1 MNDKIGKY
9 FLDLNKIHKLE
20 DKEERQAIHNY
31 YKDMLYAYSDGRSD
45 MAESIKWTL
54 INSGYL
60 LNNEQVTRDKKI
72 NIILDGDQ
80 S

>member
-1 MNDKIGKY
+1 MNEINKY

-20 DKEERQAIHNY
+20 DKEERQQIHTY
-31 YKDMLYAYSDGRSD
+31 YKDMLYAYSDKRVD

-60 LNNEQVTRDKKI
+60 LDNNQFVREEKL
-72 NIILDGDQ
+72 NEILDEN
-80 S
+80 

>member
-1 MNDKIGKY
+1 MNEINKY

-20 DKEERQAIHNY
+20 DKEERNHIHSY
-31 YKDMLYAYSDGRSD
+31 YKDMLYAYSDNRLD

-60 LNNEQVTRDKKI
+60 LDNNQFIREEKL
-72 NIILDGDQ
+72 NEILDEN
-80 S
+80 

>member
-1 MNDKIGKY
+1 MNEINKY

-20 DKEERQAIHNY
+20 DKDERQQIHSY
-31 YKDMLYAYSDGRSD
+31 YKDMLYAYSDKRVD

-60 LNNEQVTRDKKI
+60 LDNNQFVREEKL
-72 NIILDGDQ
+72 NEILDEN
-80 S
+80 

>member
-1 MNDKIGKY
+1 MNEINKY

-20 DKEERQAIHNY
+20 DKEERNHIHSY
-31 YKDMLYAYSDGRSD
+31 YKDMLYAYSDKRVD

-60 LNNEQVTRDKKI
+60 LDNNQFIREEKL
-72 NIILDGDQ
+72 NEILDEN
-80 S
+80 

>member
-1 MNDKIGKY
+1 MNEINKY

-20 DKEERQAIHNY
+20 DKEERQQIHTY
-31 YKDMLYAYSDGRSD
+31 YKDMLYAYSDKRVD

-60 LNNEQVTRDKKI
+60 LDNNQFIREEKL
-72 NIILDGDQ
+72 NEILDE

>member
-1 MNDKIGKY
+1 MNEIGKY

-20 DKEERQAIHNY
+20 DKEERQQIHTY
-31 YKDMLYAYSDGRSD
+31 YKDMLYAYSDKRVD

-60 LNNEQVTRDKKI
+60 LDNNQFIREEKL
-72 NIILDGDQ
+72 NEILDEN
-80 S
+80 

>member
-20 DKEERQAIHNY
+20 DKEERQAIHTY
-31 YKDMLYAYSDGRSD
+31 YKDMLYAYGDGRNE

-60 LNNEQVTRDKKI
+60 LNNDQIKRDEKI
-72 NIILDGDQ
+72 NDILNGD
-80 S
+80 

>member
-1 MNDKIGKY
+1 MNEINKY

-20 DKEERQAIHNY
+20 DKEERHQIHIY
-31 YKDMLYAYSDGRSD
+31 YKDMLYAYTDKRVD

-60 LNNEQVTRDKKI
+60 LDNNQFVREEKL
-72 NIILDGDQ
+72 NEILDEN
-80 S
+80 

>member
-9 FLDLNKIHKLE
+9 FLDLNKLHKLE
-20 DKEERQAIHNY
+20 DKEERQQIHGY
-31 YKDMLYAYSDGRSD
+31 YKDMLYAFGDGRND

-60 LNNEQVTRDKKI
+60 LNNEQITRDLKI
-72 NIILDGDQ
+72 NSVLNGD
-80 S
+80 

>member
-1 MNDKIGKY
+1 MNEINKY

-20 DKEERQAIHNY
+20 DKEERNHIHSY
-31 YKDMLYAYSDGRSD
+31 YKDMLYAYSDKRVD

-60 LNNEQVTRDKKI
+60 LDNNQFIREEKL
-72 NIILDGDQ
+72 NEILDE

>member
-1 MNDKIGKY
+1 MNEINKY

-20 DKEERQAIHNY
+20 DKEERHQIHIY
-31 YKDMLYAYSDGRSD
+31 YKDMLYAYSDKRVD

-60 LNNEQVTRDKKI
+60 LDNNQFIREEKL
-72 NIILDGDQ
+72 NEILDEN
-80 S
+80 

>member
-1 MNDKIGKY
+1 MNEINKY

-20 DKEERQAIHNY
+20 DKEERQQIHNY
-31 YKDMLYAYSDGRSD
+31 YKDMLYAYSDKRVD

-60 LNNEQVTRDKKI
+60 LDNNQFVREEKL
-72 NIILDGDQ
+72 NEILDEN
-80 S
+80 

>member
-1 MNDKIGKY
+1 MNEINKY

-20 DKEERQAIHNY
+20 DKDERQQIHSY
-31 YKDMLYAYSDGRSD
+31 YKDMLYAYSDKRVD

-60 LNNEQVTRDKKI
+60 LDNNQFIREEKL
-72 NIILDGDQ
+72 NEILDEN
-80 S
+80 